1 MARAASASKARRAI
15 FQPAAWP
22 WLSVRVAVDREAG
35 IAAESLRSVGI
46 DRDRIRL
53 CHDAA
58 SAQQAWEAGAFIA
71 TGSYDAVANLPVA
84 VVVEATGEPEVGA
97 RHVRR
102 AIEAKR
108 HVALVSKE
116 VDSVIGP
123 GLAAM
128 AREAGVIVS
137 PVDGDQP
144 SLLYGLVTWAE
155 MLGLEI
161 VCAGKSSEYD
171 FVHDPVAGTIDCNGT
186 VHEVPDFKGLGGNLL
201 LGLIGVCIGLLVAS
215 VGLDPLTGT
224 MRFTFGSLHLMS
236 GINLIPVIIGLFAI
250 SEVLKRCQEGDIHL
264 STKSFTIRIF
274 DWPVMRQIRGAV
286 ARSSIL
292 GTAIGIL
299 PGIGAS
305 TAAMVAYSETVRWSR
320 DRSRFGKGAPE
331 GVAAP
336 EAANNAAA
344 MGALVPLF
352 ALGIPGSG
360 TTAII
365 LGAFIVHGLTPGPT
379 FMTGNTDLIYAVFV
393 GLLIVNFLI
402 LVFSKPFIAVL
413 SRLLDVPYSVLGPII
428 VICCIV
434 GTYSVQNAMFDVW
447 LMLGFGLAGF
457 LLEKIG
463 FPLVSIILGV
473 VLGPIAE
480 SELRRSLAMSR
491 GELSIF
497 WERPISAILLVIAIL
512 LVAATVVMPLLRR
525 LQARKAETRD
535 A

>member
-1 MARAASASKARRAI
+1 MLEDLIGGFGVVMQPLNLLILTSAVLIGFVGGALPGISGVILVVILLPVTYTMEPTGAFMLLTAIYASSVFSGLITAILYRA
-15 FQPAAWP
+15 PGTP
-22 WLSVRVAVDREAG
+22 EAVMTALDGYPMTQKGEAG
-35 IAAESLRSVGI
+35 KALGIGILSSAIGGIVGTVVLIVATPFLADIALRFSSPEFFA
-46 DRDRIRL
+46 L
-53 CHDAA
+53 
-58 SAQQAWEAGAFIA
+58 
-71 TGSYDAVANLPVA
+71 AV
-84 VVVEATGEPEVGA
+84 
-97 RHVRR
+97 
-102 AIEAKR
+102 
-108 HVALVSKE
+108 
-116 VDSVIGP
+116 
-123 GLAAM
+123 
-128 AREAGVIVS
+128 
-137 PVDGDQP
+137 
-144 SLLYGLVTWAE
+144 
-155 MLGLEI
+155 LGLT
-161 VCAGKSSEYD
+161 V
-171 FVHDPVAGTIDCNGT
+171 VAS
-186 VHEVPDFKGLGGNLL
+186 LGGNLL

-224 MRFTFGSLHLMS
+224 ARFTFGSLHLMS

-250 SEVLKRCQEGDIHL
+250 SEVLKRCQEGDIQL
-264 STKSFTIRIF
+264 SSKSFKIRIF
-274 DWPVMRQIRGAV
+274 DWPVLRQIRGTI
-286 ARSSIL
+286 ARSSII
-292 GTAIGIL
+292 GTSIGIL

-305 TAAMVAYSETVRWSR
+305 TAAMVAYSETVRWSK
-320 DRSRFGKGAPE
+320 DRKRFGRGAPE

-365 LGAFIVHGLTPGPT
+365 LGAFIMHGLTPGPT
-379 FMTGNTDLIYAVFV
+379 FMSGNTDLIYAVFV
-393 GLLIVNFLI
+393 GLMLVNVMI

-413 SRLLDVPYSVLGPII
+413 SKLLDVPYSALGPII

-434 GTYSVQNAMFDVW
+434 GTYSVQNAMMDVW

-491 GELSIF
+491 GDFSIF
-497 WERPISAILLVIAIL
+497 LERPISAILLGLAII
-512 LVAATVVMPLLRR
+512 LVSLTVVSPVLRR
-525 LQARKAETRD
+525 RKLRNATAGD